1 MMAIRTILRGSLLA
15 LAALAAPL
23 TASAQTGTN
32 LVKPASLA
40 ASNGTS
46 ATGASNVNR
55 WTCTFKTVEIAPV
68 SFDTSGGATGWVI
81 VYRMKGEVI
90 ASERISARKAQQLR
104 ALPCADELDGVSPL
118 VG

>member
-1 MMAIRTILRGSLLA
+1 MTAKRLILCGSLLA

-23 TASAQTGTN
+23 TASAQTAVN

-40 ASNGTS
+40 ASGRTS
-46 ATGASNVNR
+46 ATGASSVNR

-68 SFDTSGGATGWVI
+68 SFDTSGGATGWVM
-81 VYRMKGEVI
+81 VYRVKGEVI
-90 ASERISARKAQQLR
+90 ASERISEREAQQLR
-104 ALPCADELDGVSPL
+104 ALPCADELEGASPL